1 MPRRLTTVLLLRHA
15 EIASV
20 QSHAENALQQLAAV
34 REQEQLQLQRRAE
47 ALQRDFRESIAELEH
62 RYALQVGHPGD
73 TFCDA
78 FPSHPGPCIMH
89 IRIRCT
95 LKGQRPALTF
105 SWLQLMSTNR
115 TMRFTL
121 PDMYCA
127 S

>member
-62 RYALQVGHPGD
+62 RYALQVGYPVAP
-73 TFCDA
+73 CVM
-78 FPSHPGPCIMH
+78 PCLSHPAPCIMH
-89 IRIRCT
+89 VRIRCT
-95 LKGQRPALTF
+95 
-105 SWLQLMSTNR
+105 
-115 TMRFTL
+115 
-121 PDMYCA
+121 
-127 S
+127 